1 MNNNNNTTEN
11 NNFNNNNNNN
21 NNNNDTNCSDV
32 IQLIIMT
39 INVMIKLIIRVTYN
53 SNDSNGGWIQTL
65 WYFIATIRLYFS
77 LH

>member
-1 MNNNNNTTEN
+1 MNYNNNTSEN
-11 NNFNNNNNNN
+11 NY

-32 IQLIIMT
+32 IQLIIKA